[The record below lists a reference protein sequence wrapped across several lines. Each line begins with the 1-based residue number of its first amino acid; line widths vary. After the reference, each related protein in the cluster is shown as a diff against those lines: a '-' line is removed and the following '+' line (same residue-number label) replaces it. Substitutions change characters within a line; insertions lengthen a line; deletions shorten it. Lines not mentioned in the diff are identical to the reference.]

1 MEKRLSDKFPK
12 THMKAS
18 VPESQAYNFI
28 KKQTLAQ
35 VFSCEFCIISKSIFF
50 IEHLWW
56 LLLNCVL

>member
-35 VFSCEFCIISKSIFF
+35 VFSCEF
-50 IEHLWW
+50 
-56 LLLNCVL
+56 